1 MTFQLGIKLKILN
14 KGVVSTKISGNY
26 INDPNKPGSNFIAL
40 LCFTGRFKK
49 L

>member
-14 KGVVSTKISGNY
+14 KGIATAKKSSNY
-26 INDPNKPGSNFIAL
+26 IDDPNKPGSNFIAPVM
-40 LCFTGRFKK
+40 FYWRFKK